1 MSKKALT
8 LLEGTLSQLKKSGV
22 SYADG
27 RVVEKEEEHLLV
39 KNQEMDAHNYKT
51 ESGAGIRVLHKG
63 AWGFAATR
71 ELTEKSLKQCAH
83 DAFEIAKA
91 SAICAK
97 EKVKLSQ
104 EEIHKA
110 VYATPYEK
118 DPFEI
123 PTEEK
128 ISLLLRASKNLKGK
142 FIKTSSCFLD
152 FYKTKKYFA
161 STEGARIEQNIM
173 ESGGGMEA
181 YAVHNGD
188 VQKRS
193 YPNSLGGNMLTGG
206 YEIIERF
213 NLPAHSGRLK
223 NEAEALLKANPCPS
237 GEFDLILMP
246 PQLCLQVHESC
257 GHAVEA
263 DRVFGMEISLA
274 GGTFLMPEKKGK
286 FRYGSRHVNITA
298 DTELKNGLGTFG
310 YDDEGVKG
318 RKVNV
323 ISEGVFNGYLSSRE
337 TAAKLKTWSSGAMR
351 AESWNRIPLIRMVN
365 VYLEPGGAE
374 LEELIATTKRGLLM
388 DVNKSWSID
397 DYRLNF
403 QFGCEAAWE
412 IKNGRVGQMFKN
424 PVYYGMTPKFWNA
437 CDAVCSQK
445 YFQVIGV
452 PNCGKGVP
460 GQTMHVGHG
469 AAPARF
475 RKIKIGHV

>member
-1 MSKKALT
+1 MSKNVFS
-8 LLEGTLSQLKKSGV
+8 LLEDVLAQLKRARV
-22 SYADG
+22 EYADV
-27 RVVEKEEEHLLV
+27 RVVEKEEEHLAV

-51 ESGAGIRVLHKG
+51 ESGAGIRVLYKG

-71 ELTEKSLKQCAH
+71 EISPDALKKCAK

-91 SAICAK
+91 SAVCMK
-97 EKVKLSQ
+97 EKVKLSN
-104 EEIHKA
+104 EDIHQA
-110 VYATPYEK
+110 AYTTPFKK
-118 DPFEI
+118 DPFAI
-123 PTEEK
+123 PVDEK
-128 ISLLLRASKNLKGK
+128 IKLLLSAAKKLKGK
-142 FIKTSSCFLD
+142 LINTSSCFMD
-152 FYKTKKYFA
+152 FYKTKKFFV
-161 STEGARIEQNIM
+161 STEGARIEQTIV
-173 ESGGGMEA
+173 ESGAGMEV
-181 YAVHNGD
+181 YAVQNGD

-206 YEIIERF
+206 YEIVENFHLTDHAERI
-213 NLPAHSGRLK
+213 K
-223 NEAEALLKANPCPS
+223 DEAQALLKAKHCPS
-237 GEFDLILMP
+237 GEFDLILLP
-246 PQLCLQVHESC
+246 PQLCLQIHESC

-274 GGTFLMPEKKGK
+274 GGTFLMPEKFRK
-286 FRYGSRHVNITA
+286 FRYGSKHVNISA
-298 DTELKNGLGTFG
+298 DTELPTGLGTFG

-318 RKVNV
+318 KKINV
-323 ISEGVFNGYLSSRE
+323 ISEGIFNGYLTSRE
-337 TAAKLKTWSSGAMR
+337 TAAKLKMKSSGAMR

-374 LEELIATTKRGLLM
+374 LDELIATTKRGILM

-412 IKNGRVGQMFKN
+412 IKNGKLGRMFKN
-424 PVYYGMTPKFWNA
+424 PVYHGMTPKFWNA
-437 CDAVCSQK
+437 CDGVCPQK
-445 YFQVIGV
+445 YFQTIGV

-475 RKIKIGHV
+475 RKIKIGSV